1 MTETLRRMVLMGL
14 SWVERLTNRRV
25 KEACKRGRFLSSFL
39 FFLQITITTI
49 LSRDLVSLHKRLIVV
64 RASCLQYRFVYSFS
78 KPCSQIALETLR
90 GPKTMSFLRGSAS
103 TQPSL
108 SSKWVI
114 SHNNTAHPL
123 LGQNKTKQNKTKQT
137 KKVKHNIS
145 TPSYK
150 KPIFGG
156 LCPWN
161 PHSLVYTLHFQ
172 EISVK
177 IINSTHVSKKWA
189 VWRQK
194 LTFYVNLLT
203 GPENRVRCLHW
214 RVSVL
219 PNQQLTMHVNVPLSL
234 PI

>member
-1 MTETLRRMVLMGL
+1 MTLLVFISDL
-14 SWVERLTNRRV
+14 SWERLV
-25 KEACKRGRFLSSFL
+25 FSIAL
-39 FFLQITITTI
+39 FIP
-49 LSRDLVSLHKRLIVV
+49 
-64 RASCLQYRFVYSFS
+64 FS
-78 KPCSQIALETLR
+78 KPCSQTALETLR
-90 GPKTMSFLRGSAS
+90 GPKTMSLLRGSTS

-108 SSKWVI
+108 CRQSWSLVI
-114 SHNNTAHPL
+114 ITLHILYWA
-123 LGQNKTKQNKTKQT
+123 KTKQNKTKQA

-150 KPIFGG
+150 KPIFCG

-161 PHSLVYTLHFQ
+161 PHSLIYTLHVQ

-177 IINSTHVSKKWA
+177 IINSTQVSKKWA
-189 VWRQK
+189 FWRRK
-194 LTFYVNLLT
+194 LTFYVNLLI

-219 PNQQLTMHVNVPLSL
+219 PNLQLTMHVNVPLSW